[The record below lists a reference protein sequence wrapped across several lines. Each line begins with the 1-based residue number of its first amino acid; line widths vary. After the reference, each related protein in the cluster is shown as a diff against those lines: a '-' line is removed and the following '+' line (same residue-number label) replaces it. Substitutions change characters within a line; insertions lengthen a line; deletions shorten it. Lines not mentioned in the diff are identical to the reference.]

1 MDSMKSI
8 AISHKEDILKVLFEN
23 KDEKYRD
30 FTSSLN
36 PSVNKGDIIGVRVPV
51 IRALSK
57 AIKGSNAADEFL
69 NTLPHRYLEE
79 NHLHGF
85 LIEHERDF
93 SKSLTQI
100 TRFLPYI
107 DNWATCDM
115 LTPKCFKKYLT
126 AQKCLEWMNSA
137 HPYTVRFGIEM
148 LMKFFL
154 DEKFSPEYL
163 DLVASVKSEH
173 YYVKMMIAWYF
184 ATALS
189 KQYESTIPIFNDKL
203 LPVWEHNKAIQK
215 AVESL
220 RITKD
225 QKELLK
231 NLKIK

>member
-1 MDSMKSI
+1 MTIVETLFSMQ
-8 AISHKEDILKVLFEN
+8 DL
-23 KDEKYRD
+23 KYRD
-30 FTSSLN
+30 FHSALMPT
-36 PSVNKGDIIGVRVPV
+36 VDKEKVIGVRVP
-51 IRALSK
+51 ALRKFAKSIYGTPE
-57 AIKGSNAADEFL
+57 AEEFL
-69 NTLPHRYLEE
+69 HSLPHTYYEE
-79 NHLHGF
+79 NNLHAF
-85 LIEHERDF
+85 LIELNGNYDET
-93 SKSLTQI
+93 LLLLEE
-100 TRFLPYI
+100 FLPHI

-115 LTPKCFKKYLT
+115 LTPKCFKKHLT
-126 AQKCLEWMNSA
+126 DEKCIEWMNSA

-163 DLVASVKSEH
+163 ELVASVRSEH